1 MALLDTWRGAP
12 YRGQAKAV
20 MSWSGLTIFDES
32 IDVLDMLRAYAER
45 ASQESCGQCVPCRSG
60 LHLIAERLQGMCKGI
75 SQPDDTTYLSTMAR
89 TIMMSARCDIG
100 KTTTRA
106 LLDVIEQAPHCMV
119 AHETNQG
126 DYTSLVTAP
135 CISAC
140 PAHVNIPDYIE
151 KIRLRQFNE
160 GFDCVMDRCP
170 MPSTIGRV
178 CEHPCEAVCTR
189 GHNGAPIAI
198 RHLKRFLA
206 DNKALKEEKISAF
219 PAIDSQENSHKHRN
233 SQHKVAI
240 IGAGPAGLSCAYY
253 LLLQG
258 VSVTI
263 FEKEVCGGGMA
274 KYGIPDY
281 RLPVDVLAHEVERV
295 QKLGGTIHY
304 GVNVGK
310 DCTIADLRDQGFG
323 AIFIG
328 SGAPNAPN
336 MPIEGDKVNGGVIK
350 NYVSG
355 IEYLHDA
362 AQGKQSVHGTSLAV
376 VGGGN
381 VAMDCVRT
389 ALRQGFQDVHIL
401 YRRTEAEMPADPMEI
416 HEAKLEGVTFN
427 FLVAPEKLLS
437 EHGQVTGI
445 VCQKMRLGAP
455 DASGRRRPEAIE
467 GEKFT
472 LHCDVVMHAIG
483 QKVAVDEVLAGLDH
497 EVPMSDMVTDWKTL
511 KAQTLTGQVS
521 SIPYLFGGGDC
532 VTGPRT
538 LIAALAAGK
547 RTANHIAQYLQA
559 LNADAILEAS
569 ELEIMEDALMPSP
582 MLMPVIADNELT
594 LPYENATRM
603 PVHALELDK
612 RLQDFSE
619 VENGSTDAEAVT
631 EAERCLRCYRILMI
645 AR

>member
-12 YRGQAKAV
+12 YGGQAKAV
-20 MSWSGLTIFDES
+20 MSWSGLTIFDNTV
-32 IDVLDMLRAYAER
+32 DVLDMLRAYAER
-45 ASQESCGQCVPCRSG
+45 AYQESCGQCVPCRSG
-60 LHLIAERLQGMCKGI
+60 LKMIAERLQTMCKGV
-75 SQPDDTTYLSTMAR
+75 SVSDDLSFLASTAR
-89 TIMMSARCDIG
+89 LIMMSARCDIG
-100 KTTTRA
+100 KTSSRA
-106 LLDVIEQAPHCMV
+106 LLDVIEKAPHFLK
-119 AHETNQG
+119 AHVCSHG

-151 KIRLRQFNE
+151 KIRLRQFE
-160 GFDCVMDRCP
+160 QAFDCVMDRCP

-178 CEHPCEAVCTR
+178 CEHPCEAACTR
-189 GHNGAPIAI
+189 KQNGAPLAI

-206 DNKALKEEKISAF
+206 DQEAIKSRAINAQSTALNN
-219 PAIDSQENSHKHRN
+219 PNTLN

-258 VSVTI
+258 ISVTI
-263 FEKEVCGGGMA
+263 FEKEIHGGGMA
-274 KYGIPDY
+274 KFGIPDY

-295 QKLGGTIHY
+295 QKLGGVIHY

-310 DCTIADLRDQGFG
+310 DCTIADLQAQGFK

-328 SGAPNAPN
+328 SGAPNAPV
-336 MPIEGDKVNGGVIK
+336 MPIEGDDANGGQIT

-355 IEYLHDA
+355 IEYLHEA
-362 AQGKQSVHGTSLAV
+362 AQGKQTVHGTSLAV

-389 ALRQGFQDVHIL
+389 ALRQGFKEVHIL

-437 EHGQVTGI
+437 ENGQVTGI
-445 VCQKMRLGAP
+445 VCQKMQLGAP

-483 QKVAVDEVLAGLDH
+483 QKVAVNEVLAGFED
-497 EVPMSDMVTDWKTL
+497 ESAMSEALTDWKSL
-511 KAQTLTGQVS
+511 KAHPLTGQVPS
-521 SIPYLFGGGDC
+521 APFLFGGGDC

-547 RTANHIAQYLQA
+547 RTAQHITQYLQGLNNGQIQEATA
-559 LNADAILEAS
+559 L
-569 ELEIMEDALMPSP
+569 ELMEDALMKKP
-582 MLMPVIADNELT
+582 MLMPVVHKAELAM
-594 LPYENATRM
+594 PSENAQRM
-603 PVHALELDK
+603 PVHALHVSE
-612 RLQDFSE
+612 RLQGFSE
-619 VENGSTDAEAVT
+619 VEHGSSEAEAVA

-645 AR
+645 AH